1 MTSVIG
7 LTDTIINIQSEEKKL
22 VGIAYAIL
30 MLYNAI
36 AAVSKYLDSSNNTVQ
51 QKCE

>member
-7 LTDTIINIQSEEKKL
+7 LTDTSINIQSVEKKL

-30 MLYNAI
+30 MLLNFSRA
-36 AAVSKYLDSSNNTVQ
+36 YLRWLDRW
-51 QKCE
+51 